1 MELAV
6 GSWEFSLYPALLTV
20 AAFTF
25 ALVASLVLGAVVR
38 RFAPTIGAV
47 VPPRP
52 DRWHR
57 APTPTMGGIAIA
69 LATMLGFVVVAWQP
83 SIVANL
89 MPWAAVLA
97 ASLAMSIV
105 GILDD
110 RLQLSPVAKLVASL
124 AIGAFLVFALTGT
137 EPDAAR
143 RTLHT
148 LIAIVWF
155 AGVCHAFN
163 LLDNMDG
170 LAAGVA
176 LIATAFFAYL
186 LADVLGMAMV
196 VLLVSLAGALLGF
209 LYWNRPAARLFM
221 GDSGSL
227 FIGAM
232 LASTSLVPV
241 FDDGVS
247 LSSPIVP
254 IALIL
259 TVPLFD
265 TAFVLVLRRLA
276 GRSATKGGTDH
287 VSHRLVSLGF
297 SERSAV
303 RILYLLGLASGGVAA
318 VMVLNDRIEP
328 ELPMVAGFGV
338 VMTLVGIYLAR
349 VPAYNAEDFL
359 ALQKSSFAPFLKD
372 LAFKWH
378 AGQVMLDLI
387 LITVCYY
394 AAYRLRFDV
403 KDFDEFLPFVMVSLP
418 VVLGCKL
425 AALYVSGLYQRSWD
439 TFGLRDLSVV
449 ARGVAMGSLLSVAAA
464 FYFYREVTD
473 PNRIVGASRVVFVL
487 DAILLVVAIIA
498 TRVSFRMMNLAAAT
512 RNKRSRRVLVYGAGN
527 FGRMLVRE
535 MRANTAWNMNPVAFI
550 DDDAAKVHRW
560 IVGVPVRGSIESL
573 EATMRQYG
581 VDEVILSS
589 RAINGSVETRI
600 REICTRTNRP
610 VRRLHME
617 IS

>member
-1 MELAV
+1 MVIALAFV
-6 GSWEFSLYPALLTV
+6 IATV
-20 AAFTF
+20 ASVT
-25 ALVASLVLGAVVR
+25 LGAVVR
-38 RFAPTIGAV
+38 RFAPSFGAV

-69 LATMLGFVVVAWQP
+69 AATVIGFVVVAVNP
-83 SIVANL
+83 SLVANPL
-89 MPWAAVLA
+89 PWAPALG
-97 ASLAMSIV
+97 ASFAMFVV
-105 GILDD
+105 GVLDD
-110 RLQLSPVAKLVASL
+110 RLQLSPVAKLVSSL
-124 AIGAFLVFALTGT
+124 AIGAFLVFALAGT
-137 EPDAAR
+137 EPDASSQ
-143 RTLHT
+143 TLHT

-170 LAAGVA
+170 LLAGVA
-176 LIATAFFAYL
+176 FIAAAFFAYL
-186 LADVLGMAMV
+186 LGGVLGGAL
-196 VLLVSLAGALLGF
+196 VLLLSSLAGALLGF

-227 FIGAM
+227 FIGGL
-232 LASTSLVPV
+232 LASASLVPV
-241 FDDGVS
+241 FETGLA
-247 LSSPIVP
+247 LSSPILPVA
-254 IALIL
+254 IIL

-303 RILYLLGLASGGVAA
+303 RILYLLGIAGGGVAA
-318 VMVLNDRIEP
+318 VMVLNNRFEP
-328 ELPMVAGFGV
+328 ELPIVAAYGV
-338 VMTLVGIYLAR
+338 VLVLLGIFLAR

-372 LAFKWH
+372 LAFRWH

-394 AAYRLRFDV
+394 AAYRLRFEGEDL
-403 KDFDEFLPFVMVSLP
+403 DNFLRYFMASLP
-418 VVLGCKL
+418 IVLGCKL
-425 AALYVSGLYQRSWD
+425 TALYASGLYQRSWD
-439 TFGLRDLSVV
+439 TFGLRDLTAV
-449 ARGVAMGSLLSVAAA
+449 ARGVAIGSLLSVSAA
-464 FYFYREVTD
+464 FYLYRE
-473 PNRIVGASRVVFVL
+473 VGASRVVFIL
-487 DAILLVVAIIA
+487 DAILLTVAIIA
-498 TRVSFRMMNLAAAT
+498 TRVSFRSMNLVAAT

-535 MRANTAWNMNPVAFI
+535 MRSNSAWNMNPVVFI
-550 DDDAAKVHRW
+550 DDDVAKVHQW
-560 IVGVPVRGSIESL
+560 IVGVPVRGSIDCL
-573 EATMRQYG
+573 EATLQRYG

-589 RAINGSVETRI
+589 RAINGSIETRI
-600 REICTRTNRP
+600 REICARTNRP

-617 IS
+617 IQ

>member
-1 MELAV
+1 MGV
-6 GSWEFSLYPALLTV
+6 SLYTVLLPTLAFAIALI
-20 AAFTF
+20 
-25 ALVASLVLGAVVR
+25 ASLALGALVR

-57 APTPTMGGIAIA
+57 APTPTMGGMAIA
-69 LATMLGFVVVAWQP
+69 SATTIGFLVVAWRP
-83 SIVANL
+83 SLVADFL
-89 MPWAAVLA
+89 PWAPALA
-97 ASLAMSIV
+97 ASLAMFVV
-105 GILDD
+105 GVLDD

-124 AIGAFLVFALTGT
+124 AIGAFLVFALAGT
-137 EPDAAR
+137 EPDAFR

-176 LIATAFFAYL
+176 LIATAFFAWL
-186 LADVLGMAMV
+186 LADVLGAAMV
-196 VLLVSLAGALLGF
+196 ILLMSLAGALLGF
-209 LYWNRPAARLFM
+209 LYWNRPTARLFM

-232 LASTSLVPV
+232 LASTSLVPL
-241 FDDGVS
+241 FDSSVS
-247 LSSPIVP
+247 LSNPMVP
-254 IALIL
+254 VALIL
-259 TVPLFD
+259 TVPLSD

-297 SERSAV
+297 SERTAV

-318 VMVLNDRIEP
+318 VMVLNHRLEP
-328 ELPMVAGFGV
+328 ELPIVAAFGV

-372 LAFKWH
+372 LAFRWH

-394 AAYRLRFDV
+394 AAYRLRFEGEV
-403 KDFDEFLPFVMVSLP
+403 FDNFLRFFLASLP
-418 VVLGCKL
+418 IALGCKI
-425 AALYVSGLYQRSWD
+425 AALYLSGLYQRSWD
-439 TFGLRDLSVV
+439 TFGLRDLTVV
-449 ARGVAMGSLLSVAAA
+449 ARGVAIGSMLSVSAV
-464 FYFYREVTD
+464 FYLYREVATLAGL
-473 PNRIVGASRVVFVL
+473 PAGVGASRAVFVL
-487 DAILLVVAIIA
+487 DAILLAIAIIA
-498 TRVSFRMMNLAAAT
+498 TRVSFRAMNLAAAT

-535 MRANTAWNMNPVAFI
+535 MRSNTAWNMNPVAFI
-550 DDDAAKVHRW
+550 DDDATKAHRW
-560 IVGVPVRGSIESL
+560 IVGVPVRGSIDSL
-573 EATMRQYG
+573 EKIMRKYG

-589 RAINGSVETRI
+589 GAINGSIETRI
-600 REICTRTNRP
+600 REICARTNRP
-610 VRRLHME
+610 VRRLYME
-617 IS
+617 IQ